1 MNKLVSVVGA
11 SGVGKTAL
19 VHALSRTGQFATAYE
34 QHAERPFQALFKEDA
49 RYALANQVD
58 YFLLRAEQE
67 WTLRGTRIG
76 SAAGL
81 MDGGLDL
88 DFHGFSRLFH
98 RRGLLLDA
106 ELELCRRLYEFIR
119 ASQPPPELIVR
130 LWAAETT
137 VAERLSG
144 RQRINIASADDTD
157 LFNSFLDEWLASLP
171 AEQVLRLDVTD
182 ETLEYMESVKIILER
197 LDR

>member
-19 VHALSRTGQFATAYE
+19 VHALSRTGQFTTAYE
-34 QHAERPFQALFKEDA
+34 QHAERPFQALFKENA

-98 RRGLLLDA
+98 RRGLLPDA

-130 LWAAETT
+130 LWADEAT
-137 VAERLSG
+137 VAGRMSR
-144 RQRINIASADDTD
+144 RQRINIASAEDTV
-157 LFNSFLDEWLASLP
+157 LFNSFLDEWLALLP
-171 AEQVLRLDVTD
+171 AGQVLSLDVTN
-182 ETLEYMESVKIILER
+182 ETLEYEQSVKSILEHLSR
-197 LDR
+197 

>member
-1 MNKLVSVVGA
+1 MNKLVSIVGA

-19 VHALSRTGQFATAYE
+19 VQALSRTGQFATAYE
-34 QHAERPFQALFKEDA
+34 QHTERPFQALFKGDA
-49 RYALANQVD
+49 HYALANQVD

-76 SAAGL
+76 SATGL

-137 VAERLSG
+137 VTERLSG

-182 ETLEYMESVKIILER
+182 ETLEYVESVKSILER
-197 LDR
+197 LGR